1 MSLTSILTG
10 KPSFDNDQSSRDQ
23 RANMQKYIFVFG
35 LLELA
40 AGLLAALVSDFISVF
55 HVITF
60 FAGTCGIVGV
70 LFCVMQPASIKLYD
84 VLGMALMLAYGTGTL
99 NSLVSFILD
108 GKDLL
113 LGSSVSEYWLTRTLG
128 LATAAAGFL
137 HMIGRI
143 DPRAY
148 VFDIVKPVHDEVG
161 RATVFIGIIAVTA
174 VVFIAIGKLGF
185 MGNISSGEGTVGIS
199 ATTSILLDFM
209 TPAGALALYLARK
222 EERRTVAMLLFSMS
236 AVLLLIQFG
245 LGRRIFVFSLVVYMM
260 AAVLAKRP
268 KKLVTLKN
276 IVIVMMIVLL
286 IQAATTAFFVLRM
299 ARYTFKEA
307 KVKPTIV
314 EMVPEAFKI
323 YQNRER
329 LYLAEQMHANIS
341 TRSFVLEYLAT
352 LSERTDVIPPAYGE
366 NLVRAVVVATP
377 SILYWEKYKNPLF
390 ASEEDIL
397 NQHFGM
403 PVWDAS
409 NTVLTASVGDFGEA
423 GFFFLPGIIC
433 FIFSLLIRLGQKIG
447 TPVSGLILS
456 FFIAKA
462 LLSVEEDLVA
472 YFTSARSIVI
482 IMVITYAV
490 FAFKLRMLNP
500 RYTQA
505 KSS

>member
-1 MSLTSILTG
+1 MSLTSIITG
-10 KPSFDNDQSSRDQ
+10 KPSFNYHQSLRDQ

-40 AGLLAALVSDFISVF
+40 AGLMAAVASDFISVF

-60 FAGTCGIVGV
+60 FAGACGIMGAI
-70 LFCVMQPASIKLYD
+70 FCVMQPASIKLYD
-84 VLGMALMLAYGTGTL
+84 VLAMSLMLAYGTGTL

-108 GKDLL
+108 DKNLL

-137 HMIGRI
+137 HMIGRV

-148 VFDIVKPVHDEVG
+148 VFDIIKPVHTEVR
-161 RATVFIGIIAVTA
+161 RAI
-174 VVFIAIGKLGF
+174 VFIAIIAITAVAFIATGKLGF
-185 MGNISSGEGTVGIS
+185 MGSISSGEGTVGIS
-199 ATTSILLDFM
+199 PTTSILVDFM
-209 TPAGALALYLARK
+209 TPAGALAMYLGRK
-222 EERRTVAMLLFSMS
+222 EERRTIAMLLFSMS
-236 AVLLLIQFG
+236 AILLLIQFG
-245 LGRRIFVFSLVVYMM
+245 LGRRVFVFSLVVYMM

-268 KKLVTLKN
+268 KKLITLKN
-276 IVIVMMIVLL
+276 ITIVMIIVLL
-286 IQAATTAFFVLRM
+286 VQAATTAFFVLRM

-323 YQNRER
+323 FQNRER
-329 LYLAEQMHANIS
+329 LYLAEQMHENIS

-366 NLVRAVVVATP
+366 NLVRAAVVATP

-403 PVWDAS
+403 PIWDAS

-423 GFFFLPGIIC
+423 GFFFLPGVIC

-447 TPVSGLILS
+447 TPVSGLLLS

-462 LLSVEEDLVA
+462 LLFVEEDLVA
-472 YFTSARSIVI
+472 YFTTARSII
-482 IMVITYAV
+482 IMMVVTYAV
-490 FAFKLRMLNP
+490 FAFKLSILNK
-500 RYTQA
+500 RYMKRTT
-505 KSS
+505 S